1 MVEFNQK
8 LSISLFADPPAN
20 IAFVSF
26 AYIGN
31 RLLECSKRERE
42 RERSAVSGKERKI
55 FSTAER
61 AAIDMRDGRKSIKFS
76 LTFLF

>member
-42 RERSAVSGKERKI
+42 RSAVSGKERKI